1 MGQWPWI
8 RRLNA
13 GDGSQY
19 PLSCVISFA
28 KFAWKVVLLEVESY
42 LLFNLFWRFV
52 ETVQVQVKIY
62 CYILQ
67 NSMNIEWY
75 NGIQFFILPA
85 IDFSCRKI
93 LTKKISNIAKPDVCI
108 SVVFVAKCKA
118 HSLWA
123 TETPFFAW
131 KNYGLSFAL
140 RPFFLLKAASYR
152 EPELELES
160 SFR

>member
-28 KFAWKVVLLEVESY
+28 KFAWKVVLLEVESN

-75 NGIQFFILPA
+75 NGIEIFILPA
-85 IDFSCRKI
+85 IDLSCRKI
-93 LTKKISNIAKPDVCI
+93 LTKKSATLQNQTSVSQLFLLRSVKP
-108 SVVFVAKCKA
+108 
-118 HSLWA
+118 
-123 TETPFFAW
+123 TPFGPL
-131 KNYGLSFAL
+131 K
-140 RPFFLLKAASYR
+140 RHFLLGKIMACLLPWDLFFAKAASYR

>member
-1 MGQWPWI
+1 MTLNQTTECRWWLSISTLLCNFICQICLEGSFI
-8 RRLNA
+8 RSRKL
-13 GDGSQY
+13 
-19 PLSCVISFA
+19 FA
-28 KFAWKVVLLEVESY
+28 FKPF
-42 LLFNLFWRFV
+42 FGRFV
-52 ETVQVQVKIY
+52 ETFQVQVKIY

-75 NGIQFFILPA
+75 NGIAIFILPA
-85 IDFSCRKI
+85 IDFNCRKI